1 MNDVTISIVSFRQ
14 KELLKV
20 CLDEIQ
26 KASLPSSWQIIVVD
40 NCPEDSS
47 ADMVAQD
54 YKWVKL
60 IRSDKNT
67 GFGGGHNIA
76 YSASKSPAFIVLN
89 PDVRILS
96 NSLEILVETLEKF
109 PNAAIAGPQLL
120 NPDGSIQYSAR
131 RFYNWKTV
139 FARRLPLPGRQRIND
154 FHLYKDL
161 DQNQMQSVDWILG
174 ASMAIRRS
182 AFDDKTL
189 FDTRYKLY
197 FEDVDLCYFARK
209 RGWDVLYCPQSRMYH
224 DHQRKSAKIRPDFA
238 LLNHLNSWITF
249 YLKSKRFE
257 KALRT
262 RS

>member
-14 KELLKV
+14 KELLRK
-20 CLDEIQ
+20 CLDQIQ
-26 KASLPSSWQIIVVD
+26 KASLPAGWQIIVVD
-40 NCPEDSS
+40 NCPEDES
-47 ADMVAQD
+47 ADMAAQD

-60 IRSDKNT
+60 IRSEKNL

-76 YSASKSPAFIVLN
+76 YSNSKSPIFIVLN
-89 PDVRILS
+89 PDVRILPG
-96 NSLEILVETLEKF
+96 SLEILVETLEKF

-131 RFYNWKTV
+131 RFYNWKTIL
-139 FARRLPLPGRQRIND
+139 ARRLPVPGRKKIND

-161 DQNQMQSVDWILG
+161 DPNQMQSVDWILG

-182 AFDDKTL
+182 AFGDNL

-197 FEDVDLCYFARK
+197 FEDVDLCYFAKK
-209 RGWDVLYCPQSRMYH
+209 RGWEVLYCPQSKMYH
-224 DHQRKSAKIRPDFA
+224 DHQRRSSQISLDFA
-238 LLNHLNSWITF
+238 LSKHLKSWIAF

-257 KALRT
+257 KAFKT
-262 RS
+262 KA

>member
-14 KELLKV
+14 KDLLKK
-20 CLDEIQ
+20 CLDQIQ
-26 KASLPSSWQIIVVD
+26 MASLPSSWQIIVVD
-40 NCPEDSS
+40 NCPEDNS

-60 IRSDKNT
+60 IRSGENL
-67 GFGGGHNIA
+67 GFGGGHNVA
-76 YSASKSPAFIVLN
+76 YSNSTSPVFIVLN
-89 PDVRILS
+89 PDVRILPG
-96 NSLEILVETLEKF
+96 SLETLVDTLEKF
-109 PNAAIAGPQLL
+109 PKAAIAGPQLL

-139 FARRLPLPGRQRIND
+139 IARRLPGPGRKKIND

-161 DQNQMQSVDWILG
+161 DQNQMQCVDWILG

-182 AFDDKTL
+182 AIGDGAL

-197 FEDVDLCYFARK
+197 FEDVDLCYFVQK

-224 DHQRKSAKIRPDFA
+224 DHQRNSARISLDLA
-238 LLNHLNSWITF
+238 LIKHLKSWIAF
-249 YLKSKRFE
+249 CAKSKKFE
-257 KALRT
+257 KALKT
-262 RS
+262 KV